1 MNCESVTSVIWLDLH
16 VYDTCWY
23 HGYLSLVPPYLNTI
37 KYTCDHVWR
46 VLGFGIYPWW
56 VGQCKMW
63 TLCDSWPAT
72 RNRWTLRWGSLTELI
87 FRFFFYKCILG
98 FFEFC
103 VLAFIVLAF
112 IVLLP
117 RPHSILIIPSMC
129 LYWWYCPPT
138 CWLLYVRILPVVLTQ
153 YASAHFDFTH
163 RYIYNILYFDV
174 KFLGVTFSAYSEF

>member
-1 MNCESVTSVIWLDLH
+1 MSDVCWGLVYTHGGWGNVRCGHYVTAGLLH
-16 VYDTCWY
+16 VIDGLWDE
-23 HGYLSLVPPYLNTI
+23 V
-37 KYTCDHVWR
+37 
-46 VLGFGIYPWW
+46 VL
-56 VGQCKMW
+56 
-63 TLCDSWPAT
+63 
-72 RNRWTLRWGSLTELI
+72 RGSI
-87 FRFFFYKCILG
+87 FRLFFYKCILG

-138 CWLLYVRILPVVLTQ
+138 CWLLYVRILPGVLTQ